1 MRTSAIAIAAA
12 TLGSAAAAQGVVQAQ
27 NEWFV
32 AGQGTVEQ
40 MLALQPNTNTAR
52 NVILFVADGN
62 DVGTN
67 YATRIYAGQ
76 QAGGL
81 GDDHVLPH
89 ETFPY
94 VALVKTYSTNGQ
106 TPDSAPTAAAFNTG
120 VKMKNDV
127 INVDPSVAVDDCQA
141 AVDNHLT
148 TLAEIASAMGKSVG
162 IVSTARLTH
171 ATPAAVYGYTANRDW
186 EDNTF
191 IPEGCDQ
198 PDLAAQLLEQMN
210 AGVIDLALGGGRGHF
225 LPTDVTE
232 EGEAGLRTD
241 GRNLV
246 EELTAAGGQY
256 AWNTETFQALTAP
269 GNAPVL
275 GLFEA
280 SHMQYEHD
288 RTDEPTL
295 AEMTRA
301 AIEALEQ
308 NESGYYLMSEG
319 GRVDHAN
326 HAGNVHRTVTDGV
339 AFAEAIQV
347 AMDMTDPAETLIIVT
362 ADHGHAIAFNGYC
375 GRGTP
380 ITGLCMDVDP
390 AGEAHT
396 GEPVLANDGKPFSV
410 VGYLNGAGSVMIEQA
425 DGSYFGTRPSVTQEE
440 ATDPDYLQQALVPM
454 GSETHSGTD
463 VAAFA
468 RGPWAH
474 LVDGVIEQ
482 NVIFH
487 VMVHAM
493 TGGEALP
500 ELPIEA
506 SAPAEGATDAAGGET
521 DDAPSGDE
529 GTADDQVEDEAQDA
543 AEELP
548 ADATAEPL
556 EEAAQDAAAEEGN
569 TTDATTEGGVEGAT
583 GEAAEPAE
591 GEAGATDGTEDGATG
606 N

>member
-1 MRTSAIAIAAA
+1 MRTSAIAITAA
-12 TLGSAAAAQGVVQAQ
+12 TLGSAATAQDVAQAQ

-40 MLALQPNTNTAR
+40 MLALQPNTGTAR

-62 DVGTN
+62 DVTTN
-67 YATRIYAGQ
+67 YVTRIYAGQ

-81 GDDHVLPH
+81 GDDHVLPQ
-89 ETFPY
+89 ETFPH

-148 TLAEIASAMGKSVG
+148 TFAEIASAMGKSVG
-162 IVSTARLTH
+162 IASTARLTH

-186 EDNTF
+186 ENDSF
-191 IPEGCDQ
+191 IPEGCEQ
-198 PDLAAQLLEQMN
+198 PDLAAQLIAAMES
-210 AGVIDLALGGGRGHF
+210 GIIDLALGGGRENF
-225 LPTDVTE
+225 LPTDVTDE
-232 EGEAGLRTD
+232 ENNPGARTD

-246 EELTAAGGQY
+246 EELTAMGGQY
-256 AWNTETFQALTAP
+256 AWDTETFQALTAP

-275 GLFEA
+275 GLFEP

-308 NESGYYLMSEG
+308 NEAGYYLMSEG

-339 AFAEAIQV
+339 AFAEAIQT
-347 AMDMTDPAETLIIVT
+347 AMDLTDPAETLIIVT
-362 ADHGHAIAFNGYC
+362 ADHGHAVALNGYC

-380 ITGLCMDVDP
+380 ITGLCMDVNP
-390 AGEAHT
+390 AGEEHT
-396 GEPVLANDGKPFSV
+396 GEPVLADDGKPFSV
-410 VGYLNGAGSVMIEQA
+410 VGFLNGAGSVMIEQG
-425 DGSYFGTRPSVTQEE
+425 DGSYFGTRPIVAQEE

-463 VAAFA
+463 VAAYA

-474 LVDGVIEQ
+474 LIGGTIEQ

-493 TGGEALP
+493 TGGEGLP
-500 ELPIEA
+500 DLPTEA
-506 SAPAEGATDAAGGET
+506 SAPADAAPDAAAADAANDNSGE
-521 DDAPSGDE
+521 E
-529 GTADDQVEDEAQDA
+529 GTAEDLMEDEAQDA

-548 ADATAEPL
+548 AAATAEPL
-556 EEAAQDAAAEEGN
+556 EEAAEEAAAEEGN
-569 TTDATTEGGVEGAT
+569 ATDATTDG
-583 GEAAEPAE
+583 AAEGTTDGA
-591 GEAGATDGTEDGATG
+591 AGATDGTEEGAAG

>member
-12 TLGSAAAAQGVVQAQ
+12 TLASTAGAQDLVQSQ
-27 NEWFV
+27 NEWFI
-32 AGQGTVEQ
+32 AGQGTVEE
-40 MLALQPNTNTAR
+40 MLALQPNTGTAR

-62 DVGTN
+62 DVSTN
-67 YATRIYAGQ
+67 YATRIFAGQ

-89 ETFPY
+89 ETFPHT
-94 VALVKTYSTNGQ
+94 ALVKTYTTNGQ
-106 TPDSAPTAAAFNTG
+106 TPDSAPTAAAMNTG

-127 INVDPSVAVDDCQA
+127 INVHPDVAVDDCQA
-141 AVDNHLT
+141 AVEGRLT

-198 PDLAAQLLEQMN
+198 PDLAAQLVAQLN
-210 AGVIDLALGGGRGHF
+210 AGVIDMALGGGRAHF
-225 LPTDVTE
+225 LPADVTDE
-232 EGEAGLRTD
+232 EGDPGLRTD

-246 EELTAAGGQY
+246 EEVTAAGGQY
-256 AWNTETFQALTAP
+256 AWNDETFMALTAP

-275 GLFEA
+275 ALFEA
-280 SHMQYEHD
+280 SHMEYAHD
-288 RTDEPTL
+288 RTGEPTQ
-295 AEMTRA
+295 AEMTAA
-301 AIEALEQ
+301 AIEALDR
-308 NESGYYLMSEG
+308 NENGYYLMSEG

-339 AFAEAIQV
+339 AFAEAVQT

-380 ITGLCMDVDP
+380 ITGLCMDIDP
-390 AGEAHT
+390 AGEEHT

-425 DGSYFGTRPSVTQEE
+425 DGSFFGTRPNVTQEQ
-440 ATDPDYLQQALVPM
+440 ATDPDYLQQALIPM

-468 RGPWAH
+468 RGLGSPRRGGDRAERH
-474 LVDGVIEQ
+474 LPRHAARDDGRRG
-482 NVIFH
+482 H
-487 VMVHAM
+487 P
-493 TGGEALP
+493 GRGP
-500 ELPIEA
+500 GR
-506 SAPAEGATDAAGGET
+506 AERGRAGRRCRR
-521 DDAPSGDE
+521 PRRSR
-529 GTADDQVEDEAQDA
+529 
-543 AEELP
+543 
-548 ADATAEPL
+548 
-556 EEAAQDAAAEEGN
+556 
-569 TTDATTEGGVEGAT
+569 
-583 GEAAEPAE
+583 
-591 GEAGATDGTEDGATG
+591 
-606 N
+606 